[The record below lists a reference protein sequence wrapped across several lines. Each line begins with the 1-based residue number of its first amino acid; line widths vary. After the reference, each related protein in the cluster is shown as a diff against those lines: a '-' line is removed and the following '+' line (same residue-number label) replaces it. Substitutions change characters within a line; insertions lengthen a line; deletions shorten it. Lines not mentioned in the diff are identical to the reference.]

1 MSKDDNPNLIIP
13 NAFLYDGIE
22 IINKS
27 HAIASTTHM
36 CVHCHKLF
44 NILDS
49 VGRWECRQHTGKLEQ
64 DPTDQNRL
72 RWSCCGKRQG
82 VLRYDHCEIINRM
95 YRESVPNRPM
105 PDTYTPEGCV
115 RCDHRLVKVWSQPQS
130 HDQDH
135 PAIVKL
141 NNIAGLV
148 AFISNVTERPGFDAA
163 HGTLKRWDFDI
174 VEEAESV
181 AAASPNS
188 LPGEL

>member
-1 MSKDDNPNLIIP
+1 M
-13 NAFLYDGIE
+13 
-22 IINKS
+22 
-27 HAIASTTHM
+27 THM

-49 VGRWECRQHTGKLEQ
+49 VGRWECRQHTGKLEL

-174 VEEAESV
+174 VEEAEPRRCV
-181 AAASPNS
+181 AQQPARGTLAGRWNS
-188 LPGEL
+188 TRVWALNGILVRQKLKL